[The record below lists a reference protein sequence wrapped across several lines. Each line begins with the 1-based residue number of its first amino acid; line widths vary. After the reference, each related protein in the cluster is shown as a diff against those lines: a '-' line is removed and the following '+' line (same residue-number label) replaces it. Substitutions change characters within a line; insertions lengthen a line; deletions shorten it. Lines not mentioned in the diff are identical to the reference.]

1 MFYRY
6 SIVGVLRFY
15 KNLLKYRCE
24 EGRKMNDYTFGNYI
38 LELRSRAGLSQSD
51 LAAEIGVTNKAVSKW
66 EVGKAKPSIESTR
79 KLAAL
84 FQVSVD
90 DLLKKREDIDQKEI
104 TKIVITGGPCA
115 GKSTAMSW
123 IQNAFTQMGYS
134 VLFVPETATELI
146 TGGVA
151 PWTCGSNGEFQKCQ
165 LRLQL
170 DKEKVFRQAA
180 ETMNDKKMLIVCDR
194 GALDNK
200 AYMDSIEFASVL
212 EYLGTNEIEL
222 RDNYDAVFHLVT
234 AAKGAKEFYTTA
246 NNSARTE
253 TVDEAVS
260 LDDKLISAWT
270 GHPHLRVIDNS
281 SNFEG
286 KMKRLIAEISSFLG
300 EPEPFEIE
308 RKFLIEYPD
317 IKWLASNPNCQR
329 IEIIQTYL
337 KSDNDDEVR
346 VRQRGID
353 GHYIYFLTT
362 KRKVTDIKRVEI
374 ERRLSEGE
382 YIRLLMNADT
392 TKRQIRKDRYCLTYE
407 NQYFEIDV
415 YPFWSDKAIAE
426 IELSDEN
433 ADIVFPKQIKVIQEV
448 TDDESFKNASLAK
461 I

>member
-1 MFYRY
+1 MR
-6 SIVGVLRFY
+6 
-15 KNLLKYRCE
+15 
-24 EGRKMNDYTFGNYI
+24 MNDYKFGNYI
-38 LELRSRAGLSQSD
+38 YELRSRARLSQSE
-51 LAAEIGVTNKAVSKW
+51 LAAKVGVTNKAVSKW
-66 EVGKAKPSIESTR
+66 EVGKAKPSVETIR

-84 FQVSVD
+84 FQISVD
-90 DLLKKREDIDQKEI
+90 DLLKMREKVNQVKI

-123 IQNAFTQMGYS
+123 VQNAFTQMGYI
-134 VLFVPETATELI
+134 VLFVSETATDLI

-151 PWTCGSNGEFQKCQ
+151 PWTCGTNSAYQKCQ

-170 DKEKVFRQAA
+170 DKEKVFEQAA
-180 ETMNDKKMLIVCDR
+180 KTMDEEKVLIVCDR

-200 AYMDSIEFASVL
+200 AYMDGLEFAQVL
-212 EYLGTNEIEL
+212 EFFRTNEIEL

-234 AAKGAKEFYTTA
+234 AAKGAEEFYTTA
-246 NNSARTE
+246 NNAARTE
-253 TVDEAVS
+253 TADEAAA
-260 LDDKLISAWT
+260 LDDKLIAAWT

-281 SNFEG
+281 SNFED

-317 IKWLASNPNCQR
+317 IKWLESIPNCQR

-337 KSDNDDEVR
+337 KSDNDDEIR

-362 KRKVTDIKRVEI
+362 KRKVNNLKRVEI
-374 ERRLSEGE
+374 ERRLSELE

-392 TKRQIRKDRYCLTYE
+392 TRRQIRKDRYCLTYE

-415 YPFWSDKAIAE
+415 YPFWNDKAIAE

-433 ADIVFPKQIKVIQEV
+433 ADVKFPKQIKVVKEV
-448 TDDESFKNASLAK
+448 TDDESYKNASLAK
-461 I
+461 V